1 MMWLDNGT
9 LAHLRD
15 VAERP
20 DLGDRYQITGRLG
33 RGGMGVVYAAQ
44 DRLLEREVAVKVLD
58 DIPRAADA
66 ARLLSEARILGRLEH
81 PGIVPVHDAG
91 TLPDGRVFYVMKRV
105 RGEPLEAAIRRRSLI
120 DRLDLF
126 LRICEAV
133 SFAHARGVVHRD
145 LKPENIMLGAFG
157 EVLVL
162 DWGVASVTTMGAAS
176 DLPAD
181 AAHVVGTPGYM
192 PPEQARDAR
201 LADHRADVYALGV
214 ILEAM
219 LPDPPPRPLG
229 GIAHHAQATDVDAR
243 YASVQDLARDITRFR
258 EGDPVSAYR
267 ESLGERLARLYR
279 RYELPVLLVLAY
291 VIMRVLLLAWRGV

>member
-20 DLGDRYQITGRLG
+20 DLGDRYEITGRLG
-33 RGGMGVVYAAQ
+33 RGGMGVVYAAT
-44 DRLLEREVAVKVLD
+44 DRLLDRDVAIKVLD
-58 DIPRAADA
+58 DIPRRANAAQ
-66 ARLLSEARILGRLEH
+66 LMNEARILGRLEH

-91 TLPDGRVFYVMKRV
+91 TLPDGRVYYVMKRV
-105 RGEPLEAAIRRRSLI
+105 QGERLEAAIRARSLT

-145 LKPENIMLGAFG
+145 LKPDNIMLGAFG

-162 DWGVASVTTMGAAS
+162 DWGVASYRTPDAMNAPG
-176 DLPAD
+176 D
-181 AAHVVGTPGYM
+181 AADIVGTPGYM
-192 PPEQARDAR
+192 APEQARDAR
-201 LADHRADVYALGV
+201 HADHRADVYALGV

-219 LPDPPPRPLG
+219 LPDPPPRPLLA
-229 GIAHHAQATDVDAR
+229 IARQARAADADAR
-243 YASVQDLARDITRFR
+243 YGAVQDLARDITRFR

-267 ESLGERLARLYR
+267 ESVGERLSRLYR

-291 VIMRVLLLAWRGV
+291 VIMRVLLLVWRGV